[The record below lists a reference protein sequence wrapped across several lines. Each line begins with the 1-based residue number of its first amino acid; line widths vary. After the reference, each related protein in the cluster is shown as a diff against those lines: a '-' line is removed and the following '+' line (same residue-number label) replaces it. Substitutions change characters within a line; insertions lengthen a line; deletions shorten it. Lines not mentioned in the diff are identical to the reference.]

1 MLKNS
6 RRTRGQTQVIRQKT
20 LKNIIVQLVTTCVI
34 ALLVSFKSWEWSY
47 SAFLGGLIFLIPYTY
62 VANRILKKDTHTV
75 AEQSANQTL
84 ADLYIGQ
91 IWKMVIGAMLF
102 ALVFVLVKPLS
113 PFPLFGT
120 YIAIEALGWYLQMKA
135 DKRFIKL

>member
-6 RRTRGQTQVIRQKT
+6 LKPRGLSQAVRKKMF
-20 LKNIIVQLVTTCVI
+20 KNIVFQFIAVFCI
-34 ALLVSFKSWEWSY
+34 ALIASMKSVTWCY
-47 SAFLGGLIFLIPYTY
+47 SALLGGFIYLIPYVY
-62 VANRILKKDTHTV
+62 VANRILTNDIRKVGSDSTSQ
-75 AEQSANQTL
+75 AL

-120 YIAIEALGWYLQMKA
+120 YIAIQVIGWYLQMRA
-135 DKRFIKL
+135 DKKFIKL